1 MGEIIY
7 LDNGMEAVQANYTKF
22 PLEEFNENPF
32 IMALPP
38 LEDKKNIIKKLA
50 VYPTLKEEERK
61 MANMYRQHML
71 NRLYQFYQPLPIHWE
86 IWEMIHSLLIHTIN
100 DSLSMYTND

>member
-1 MGEIIY
+1 MEWWELGVIIY

-38 LEDKKNIIKKLA
+38 LEDNKNIIKKA
-50 VYPTLKEEERK
+50 CG
-61 MANMYRQHML
+61 
-71 NRLYQFYQPLPIHWE
+71 
-86 IWEMIHSLLIHTIN
+86 
-100 DSLSMYTND
+100 LSYT

>member
-1 MGEIIY
+1 LGVIIY

-38 LEDKKNIIKKLA
+38 LEDNKNIIKKA
-50 VYPTLKEEERK
+50 CG
-61 MANMYRQHML
+61 
-71 NRLYQFYQPLPIHWE
+71 
-86 IWEMIHSLLIHTIN
+86 
-100 DSLSMYTND
+100 LSYT